1 MRLSQAPPE
10 IVHHPSEVE
19 TAARVGATQI
29 SSLPNRWRAKIE
41 SPTKSPTSV
50 RILVVHASP
59 LARLGLA
66 AIARSQ
72 RRFKICAETD
82 DVPAA
87 REMIVRYEPALVVL
101 GLTLRRGDGIELLKD
116 LSKLHPPARR
126 LVLTKRDQPLVVQ
139 RAFRAGAHG
148 YLLVSDQT
156 AEILQAFNRVLAGEL
171 YASTSVSRGLVE
183 NLTRRTVKRDDGQ
196 LSSLSDREF
205 QVFSLFGRGLGVTRL
220 AAELRLSVKT
230 VETHQMRIKEK
241 LGLRS
246 AAELCA
252 QAALWMSRVVSQQPS
267 MAR

>member
-1 MRLSQAPPE
+1 MRLSPTQLEAVQHSYDEKTAPGLGE
-10 IVHHPSEVE
+10 DQ
-19 TAARVGATQI
+19 T
-29 SSLPNRWRAKIE
+29 SSLPNRWRPKIE
-41 SPTKSPTSV
+41 SPTKSPTCV
-50 RILVVHASP
+50 HILVVHASP

-66 AIARSQ
+66 AIARSR

-82 DVPAA
+82 DVPLA
-87 REMIVRYEPALVVL
+87 REMIVRHEPALVVL

-116 LSKLHPPARR
+116 LGKLHPAARR
-126 LVLTKRDQPLVVQ
+126 LVLTKQDQPLVVQ

-156 AEILQAFNRVLAGEL
+156 AEILQAFERVLAGEL

-252 QAALWMSRVVSQQPS
+252 HAALWVSRFVSQQPS